1 MGLWYNLLPVE
12 MPVRRH
18 PEDELFRGFCRK
30 TLSPL
35 QKRAEIGNRKKNGN
49 GEKGEERSSLFNRSM
64 VHC

>member
-1 MGLWYNLLPVE
+1 MEKKGKSAPRYLTAPWSIVDHYLRGL
-12 MPVRRH
+12 RH
-18 PEDELFRGFCRK
+18 
-30 TLSPL
+30 